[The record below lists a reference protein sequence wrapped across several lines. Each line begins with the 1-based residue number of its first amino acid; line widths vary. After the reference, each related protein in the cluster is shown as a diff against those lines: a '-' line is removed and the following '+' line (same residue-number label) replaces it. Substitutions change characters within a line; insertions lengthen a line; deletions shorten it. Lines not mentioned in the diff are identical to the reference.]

1 MSFFLG
7 AGLPELG
14 LQREVSTEGKSDFFQ
29 EGSIAWKES
38 GEPAAVRADLGE
50 GLDQGQVVIELPEA
64 EVPALESVVGVLDL
78 VMDAS
83 MQVAEV
89 RSVYYVEE
97 PPVLEL

>member
-1 MSFFLG
+1 LSFFLG
-7 AGLPELG
+7 AGLPEAG
-14 LQREVSTEGKSDFFQ
+14 LQREVSSEGESDFFQ
-29 EGSIAWKES
+29 ERSIAWKES

-64 EVPALESVVGVLDL
+64 EVLALESVVGVLDL

-83 MQVAEV
+83 MQVAEE
-89 RSVYYVEE
+89 RNVYYVEE